1 MLRKSFFLVALVVLL
16 LAGCSEPISVEEA
29 EAALCDTLVQFRA
42 AVNALEAL
50 TPESTVEEAEAALA
64 VVADAWDDVTS
75 AAYTLSSAQYDQLDE
90 AYEDLDDAID
100 AIDEADTI
108 QDASAEVQAQVA
120 NVNAAY
126 DEFFSVQCVGT
137 E

>member
-16 LAGCSEPISVEEA
+16 LAGCGEPISIEEA
-29 EAALCDTLVQFRA
+29 EAALCDALVQFRA
-42 AVNALEAL
+42 AVNGLEAL
-50 TPESTVEEAEAALA
+50 TPESTVEEAEAALD
-64 VVADAWDDVTS
+64 VVADAWNDVAN
-75 AAYTLSSAQYDQLDE
+75 AADVLASAQYDQLDE
-90 AYEDLDDAID
+90 AYEDLDDAIR

-108 QDASAEVQAQVA
+108 QDAAAAVQAQVA

-126 DEFFSVQCVGT
+126 DEFFSVQCAGT